1 MFEAFQLLVSP
12 VGTWERIAKANRSV
26 VASFFLFLLPLIVFT
41 SLVESYALIRWGY
54 QRGQFDGMATASQG
68 QAVRYG
74 LTQVVLGLAMVFIGA
89 QLLQWIVGTASDRRN
104 YSRCFTTVAYSLGP
118 VFLSHLLDS
127 IPALNTWVCWAIGMT
142 LSSSA
147 LYLAIPRVLQPDQTK
162 GFGVYLVTLLVLI
175 MLSGI
180 CHLIVL
186 STLDGRVF
194 G

>member
-1 MFEAFQLLVSP
+1 MFEAFQLLAFP
-12 VGTWERIAKANRSV
+12 VRTWERIAKANRSV
-26 VASFFLFLLPLIVFT
+26 WATFLVFLLPLILFC
-41 SLVESYALIRWGY
+41 SSVESYALVRWGY

-68 QAVRYG
+68 QAIRYG
-74 LTQVVLGLAMVFIGA
+74 LTQVVLELAMVLIGA
-89 QLLQWIVGTASDRRN
+89 QLLQWIVDTSSDRRT
-104 YSRCFTTVAYSLGP
+104 YTRCFTTVAYSLGP
-118 VFLSHLLDS
+118 LFLSHLFDS
-127 IPALNTWVCWAIGMT
+127 IPALNTWVCWAIGMI

-162 GFGVYLVTLLVLI
+162 GFGVYLVTLLELTL
-175 MLSGI
+175 LSGI

>member
-1 MFEAFQLLVSP
+1 MFEAFRLLVSP
-12 VGTWERIAKANRSV
+12 VGTWEKIAKANRSV
-26 VASFFLFLLPLIVFT
+26 VASFLLFLLPLILFT

-54 QRGQFDGMATASQG
+54 RRGQFDGMATASQG

-74 LTQVVLGLAMVFIGA
+74 LTQVVLELAMVFIGA
-89 QLLQWIVGTASDRRN
+89 QLLQWIVGTAADRRN
-104 YSRCFTTVAYSLGP
+104 YTRCFTTVAYSLGP

-127 IPALNTWVCWAIGMT
+127 FPAMNTWVCWAIGMT

-147 LYLAIPRVLQPDQTK
+147 LYLAVPRVLQPDQTK
-162 GFGVYLVTLLVLI
+162 GFGVYLVALLELI
-175 MLSGI
+175 LLSGI
-180 CHLIVL
+180 CHLVVL

>member
-12 VGTWERIAKANRSV
+12 VGTWEKIAKANRSV
-26 VASFFLFLLPLIVFT
+26 VASFFLFLLPLILFT

-54 QRGQFDGMATASQG
+54 GRGQFDGVATASRG

-74 LTQVVLGLAMVFIGA
+74 LTQVVLELAMVFIGA
-89 QLLQWIVGTASDRRN
+89 QLLQWIIDTTSDRRD
-104 YSRCFTTVAYSLGP
+104 YRRCFTTVAYSLGP

-142 LSSSA
+142 LSASA

-162 GFGVYLVTLLVLI
+162 GFGVYLVTLLELI
-175 MLSGI
+175 LLSAI